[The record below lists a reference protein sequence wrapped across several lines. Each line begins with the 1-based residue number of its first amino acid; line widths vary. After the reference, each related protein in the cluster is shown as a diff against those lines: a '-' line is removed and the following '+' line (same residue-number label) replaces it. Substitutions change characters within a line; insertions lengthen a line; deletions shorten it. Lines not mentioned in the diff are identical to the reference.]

1 MRRALRLGLVGTLLV
16 IGGVFSPARAD
27 ADAVLG
33 LWRTKEDAA
42 LVSVTRCGNSL
53 CGTILEL
60 KREADGK
67 TILIDARNK
76 DAALRARRIK
86 GLMILSGYHPQ
97 GDAWV
102 GGMVYS
108 PERGRA
114 FRSKLSLQVNGL
126 LKVEGCLAQICQA
139 EYWTRAPS
147 SAPSPAP

>member
-1 MRRALRLGLVGTLLV
+1 MRRAFRLV
-16 IGGVFSPARAD
+16 ILGALVLAGGVFSEAKAD

-33 LWRTKEDAA
+33 LWRTKDDAA

-60 KREADGK
+60 KRETEEQA
-67 TILIDARNK
+67 ILLDARNK

-86 GLMILSGYHPQ
+86 GLRILSGYHLE

-114 FRSKLSLQVNGL
+114 FRSKLKLLPNGH

-147 SAPSPAP
+147 TPQAGNP